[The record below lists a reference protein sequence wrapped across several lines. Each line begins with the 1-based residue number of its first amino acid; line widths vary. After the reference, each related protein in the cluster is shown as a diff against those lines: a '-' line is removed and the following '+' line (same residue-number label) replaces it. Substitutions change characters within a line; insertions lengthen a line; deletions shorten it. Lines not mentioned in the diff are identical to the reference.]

1 MSQSAFSDNPTA
13 TKNKIKIINNNN
25 NGEWVFTKR
34 GLDIILQ
41 LEGGAK
47 IFLDYNSIVVIFMT
61 MHDRVELY
69 MK

>member
-13 TKNKIKIINNNN
+13 TKNKIKINNNN

-61 MHDRVELY
+61 MHDRMELY